1 MGFLNHPG
9 YGHCTPKTN
18 WGKIACMIYALLG
31 IPLNL
36 VTFQSIGERLNTF
49 TTYLLCAVKRRIKP
63 RDIKSDGS
71 HNKATTP
78 PPRRANQCSQSILI
92 PLEVESKTGR
102 YESYSNFQKDQK
114 HPTAAYQNGM
124 VRAAESNSPFDQ
136 FSHSLRNDKTYANK
150 ADDSRSVE
158 PLFKSS
164 NELRNHL
171 KNVKIPPKI
180 IGNTN
185 DWSLNELLSSSFS
198 SKVEEA
204 TDTHLICVTTSIS
217 TVFVAGGAY
226 AFSRY
231 EGWSYLDSLYFCIIT
246 LTTVGFG
253 DLVALQKEKVL
264 QDKPGYVTFNIFF
277 ILSGLAVVSA
287 AMNLLVLR

>member
-1 MGFLNHPG
+1 MV
-9 YGHCTPKTN
+9 
-18 WGKIACMIYALLG
+18 YALLG

-49 TTYLLCAVKRRIKP
+49 TTYLLCSVKRRIKP
-63 RDIKSDGS
+63 RDANTPPDG
-71 HNKATTP
+71 HNKATMP
-78 PPRRANQCSQSILI
+78 PQRGANQGSQSVLI
-92 PLEVESKTGR
+92 PLEAESKTGKF
-102 YESYSNFQKDQK
+102 ESYSNFQKDQK
-114 HPTAAYQNGM
+114 YPVAAFRNGM
-124 VRAAESNSPFDQ
+124 IRAAETNSNCNQ
-136 FSHSLRNDKTYANK
+136 LGHSLRDGKTYANETE
-150 ADDSRSVE
+150 DSRSVE
-158 PLFKSS
+158 AIFKSTD
-164 NELRNHL
+164 ELQSHL
-171 KNVKIPPKI
+171 KSVKIPPKVV
-180 IGNTN
+180 GNTD
-185 DWSLNELLSSSFS
+185 DWPLNELLSSSFS
-198 SKVEEA
+198 SKAGEA

-226 AFSRY
+226 AYSRY

-264 QDKPGYVTFNIFF
+264 QDKPGYVTFNILF